1 MLCHWLMLNMLTS
14 HQFSQLLLGITIAR
28 LPAVTST
35 LFSRLLELGSLIA
48 YWFITPKNGVLCAS

>member
-1 MLCHWLMLNMLTS
+1 MLNMLTS

-35 LFSRLLELGSLIA
+35 LFSRLLELGSLLA